1 MSMDPVEPAALLV
14 VTGVLLLISRF
25 FRISGQTVML
35 KIIPVDPRNLFRG
48 DYVILS
54 YGFSLELPPD
64 TSPESG
70 LFLKGRINTGG
81 RHEFGISQF
90 FGQGGKGR
98 VCEDAVRRYQ
108 LTAEVTIDRSG
119 NGIPRRLPVND

>member
-54 YGFSLELPPD
+54 Y
-64 TSPESG
+64 
-70 LFLKGRINTGG
+70 
-81 RHEFGISQF
+81 
-90 FGQGGKGR
+90 
-98 VCEDAVRRYQ
+98 
-108 LTAEVTIDRSG
+108 
-119 NGIPRRLPVND
+119 